1 VFNANKKNHRPW
13 SFDARRVQLQTF
25 HPSPLLF
32 RYATRTCWDLRE
44 NRRFFYFILILITRP
59 EEKLTYRVTCER
71 KGCETR
77 VGVEP
82 LRTSATQINFQVQ
95 KLLAFWLGST
105 SRARPCKTVM
115 RRNNFCCLNVYINI
129 NRPAW
134 RAVIFGS
141 FSGSGTIT
149 LLIYIADVLIIWI
162 LSTVEYFVN
171 FACFSASF
179 HTCVRLEFSKNIV
192 RAATVR
198 DFSG

>member
-1 VFNANKKNHRPW
+1 M
-13 SFDARRVQLQTF
+13 
-25 HPSPLLF
+25 
-32 RYATRTCWDLRE
+32 
-44 NRRFFYFILILITRP
+44 
-59 EEKLTYRVTCER
+59 
-71 KGCETR
+71 R

-141 FSGSGTIT
+141 FSGFGTIT
-149 LLIYIADVLIIWI
+149 LLIYIADVLIIRI
-162 LSTVEYFVN
+162 LSTVEYFVI
-171 FACFSASF
+171 FPCFSGSF
-179 HTCVRLEFSKNIV
+179 HTDARLEFSK
-192 RAATVR
+192 TSCTTTMR
-198 DFSG
+198 DFSGFFLYSWKSDVKTQFTWDSFVPCVFTVERHFFLFILKKRSLSVMKHSYLFNNWFQKFSIFNWKLEDLQMLDH